1 MTTVT
6 STTTQTSSAIQQ
18 LMNSSTS
25 STSSSNTT
33 PTTASGIEDRFMTML
48 VTQMKNQDP
57 LNPMDNAQ
65 ITSQLAQ
72 IDTLKGI
79 DGMNSTLQKLLTSYS
94 DALSMQSSSLVGKNV
109 LAAGN
114 SLPLGANGALGGVKL
129 GGDADK
135 VSIIISDAKGV
146 KVAQEDLGA
155 QKAGVI
161 DFAWDGT
168 DANGARLANG
178 NYQFAVQATQGAN
191 KVTTTALEVGT
202 VSALVRGQNGFQLE
216 IPGTGLVD
224 FNAVQQ
230 IY

>member
-1 MTTVT
+1 MSNVT
-6 STTTQTSSAIQQ
+6 STSTVNSVLKQLSESKTATTSAADQ
-18 LMNSSTS
+18 L
-25 STSSSNTT
+25 
-33 PTTASGIEDRFMTML
+33 GDRFMTML
-48 VTQMKNQDP
+48 VTQMQNQDP

-72 IDTLKGI
+72 INTVKGI
-79 DGMNSTLQKLLTSYS
+79 DSLNSTLQKLLSSYS

-114 SLPLGANGALGGVKL
+114 SLQLGANGALGGVKL
-129 GGDADK
+129 DGDADK

-161 DFAWDGT
+161 DFGWDGK

-178 NYQFAVQATQGAN
+178 AYQFSVQATQGGS

-202 VSALVRGQNGFQLE
+202 VSALVRGKSGFQLE

-224 FNAVQQ
+224 FSAVEQ

>member
-1 MTTVT
+1 MSSVVSTSTVNSVLQQLSENKT
-6 STTTQTSSAIQQ
+6 STTSTADQ
-18 LMNSSTS
+18 L
-25 STSSSNTT
+25 
-33 PTTASGIEDRFMTML
+33 GDRFMTML
-48 VTQMKNQDP
+48 VTQMQNQDP
-57 LNPMDNAQ
+57 LNPMDNAE

-72 IDTLKGI
+72 INTVKGI
-79 DGMNSTLQKLLTSYS
+79 DSLNSTLQKLLSSYS

-114 SLPLGANGALGGVKL
+114 SLQLGDSGALAGVKL
-129 GGDADK
+129 DGDADK
-135 VSIIISDAKGV
+135 VSIVISDAKGV
-146 KVAQEDLGA
+146 KVAQEELGS
-155 QKAGVI
+155 QKAGVL

-168 DANGARLANG
+168 DANGTRLANG
-178 NYQFAVQATQGAN
+178 SYQFSVQATQGAN
-191 KVTTTALEVGT
+191 KVTTTALEVGM

>member
-1 MTTVT
+1 MSNTISNATVNSVMQQLSENKS
-6 STTTQTSSAIQQ
+6 STTSAADQ
-18 LMNSSTS
+18 L
-25 STSSSNTT
+25 
-33 PTTASGIEDRFMTML
+33 GDRFMTML
-48 VTQMKNQDP
+48 VTQMQNQDP
-57 LNPMDNAQ
+57 LNPMDNAE

-72 IDTLKGI
+72 INTVKGI
-79 DGMNSTLQKLLTSYS
+79 DSLNSTLQKLLSSYS

-114 SLPLGANGALGGVKL
+114 SLPLVDQGAIGGLKL
-129 GGDADK
+129 DGDADK
-135 VSIIISDAKGV
+135 VSILISDANGV
-146 KVAQEDLGA
+146 KVAQQDLGA

-161 DFAWDGT
+161 DFAWDGK
-168 DANGARLANG
+168 DANGTRVANG
-178 NYQFAVQATQGAN
+178 NYQFSVQATQGGN
-191 KVTTTALEVGT
+191 KVGATALEVGT

>member
-1 MTTVT
+1 MSSVSNAVATNPVVQQLSKT
-6 STTTQTSSAIQQ
+6 STATTSAADQ
-18 LMNSSTS
+18 L
-25 STSSSNTT
+25 
-33 PTTASGIEDRFMTML
+33 GDRFMTML
-48 VTQMKNQDP
+48 VTQMQNQDP

-72 IDTLKGI
+72 INTVKGI
-79 DGMNSTLQKLLTSYS
+79 DGLNSTLQKLLSSYS

-114 SLPLGANGALGGVKL
+114 SLPLGANGALAGVKL
-129 GGDADK
+129 DSDADK

-178 NYQFAVQATQGAN
+178 NYQFSVQATQGAN

>member
-1 MTTVT
+1 MANVTTT
-6 STTTQTSSAIQQ
+6 STTANSAVVQQLTQTSKTTT
-18 LMNSSTS
+18 ST
-25 STSSSNTT
+25 
-33 PTTASGIEDRFMTML
+33 ADQMGDRFMTML
-48 VTQMKNQDP
+48 VTQMQNQDP
-57 LNPMDNAQ
+57 LNPMDNAE

-72 IDTLKGI
+72 INTVKGI
-79 DGMNSTLQKLLTSYS
+79 DSLNSTLQKLLSSYS

-129 GGDADK
+129 DGDADK

-146 KVAQEDLGA
+146 KVAQEELGA

-168 DANGARLANG
+168 DANGTRLANG
-178 NYQFAVQATQGAN
+178 TYQFAVQATQGAS
-191 KVTTTALEVGT
+191 KVTSTALEVGT

>member
-1 MTTVT
+1 MSSVNST
-6 STTTQTSSAIQQ
+6 STVNSVLQQ
-18 LMNSSTS
+18 LSENKSST
-25 STSSSNTT
+25 TG
-33 PTTASGIEDRFMTML
+33 TADQLSDRFMTML
-48 VTQMKNQDP
+48 VTQMQNQDP
-57 LNPMDNAQ
+57 LNPMDNAE

-72 IDTLKGI
+72 INTVKGI
-79 DGMNSTLQKLLTSYS
+79 DSLNSTLQKLLTSYS

-114 SLPLGANGALGGVKL
+114 SLPLGDAGALGGIKL
-129 GGDADK
+129 AGDADK
-135 VSIIISDAKGV
+135 VSVVITDAKGV
-146 KVAQEDLGA
+146 KVAQQDLGP

-161 DFAWDGT
+161 DFAWDGKNL
-168 DANGARLANG
+168 DGARVANGG
-178 NYQFAVQATQGAN
+178 YQFSVQATQGSS
-191 KVTTTALEVGT
+191 KVAATALEVGT

>member
-1 MTTVT
+1 MSSVNST
-6 STTTQTSSAIQQ
+6 STVNSVLQQ
-18 LMNSSTS
+18 LSENKSST
-25 STSSSNTT
+25 TG
-33 PTTASGIEDRFMTML
+33 AADQLGDRFMTML
-48 VTQMKNQDP
+48 VTQMQNQDP
-57 LNPMDNAQ
+57 LNPMDNAE

-72 IDTLKGI
+72 INTVKGI
-79 DGMNSTLQKLLTSYS
+79 DSLNSTLQKLLTSYS

-114 SLPLGANGALGGVKL
+114 SLPLGDAGALGGIKL
-129 GGDADK
+129 AGDADK
-135 VSIIISDAKGV
+135 VSVVITDAKGV
-146 KVAQEDLGA
+146 KVAQQDLGP

-161 DFAWDGT
+161 DFAWDGKNL
-168 DANGARLANG
+168 DGARVANGG
-178 NYQFAVQATQGAN
+178 YQFSVQATQGSS
-191 KVTTTALEVGT
+191 KVAATALEVGT

>member
-1 MTTVT
+1 MSSVTSSSTVNSVIQQLSENKT
-6 STTTQTSSAIQQ
+6 STTSTADQ
-18 LMNSSTS
+18 L
-25 STSSSNTT
+25 
-33 PTTASGIEDRFMTML
+33 GDRFMTML
-48 VTQMKNQDP
+48 VTQMQNQDP
-57 LNPMDNAQ
+57 LNPMDNAE

-72 IDTLKGI
+72 INTVKGI
-79 DGMNSTLQKLLTSYS
+79 DSLNSTLQKLLTSYS

-114 SLPLGANGALGGVKL
+114 SLPLGDNGALGGVKL
-129 GGDADK
+129 DGDADK

-161 DFAWDGT
+161 DFIWDGKNADGT
-168 DANGARLANG
+168 RLANG
-178 NYQFAVQATQGAN
+178 AYQFSVQATQGAN
-191 KVTTTALEVGT
+191 KVTATALEVGT
-202 VSALVRGQNGFQLE
+202 VSALVRGQNGFKLE

-224 FNAVQQ
+224 FSSVEQ

>member
-1 MTTVT
+1 MTTT
-6 STTTQTSSAIQQ
+6 NATQSNSAIQQ
-18 LMNSSTS
+18 LMKSNTP
-25 STSSSNTT
+25 TTTGSNTT
-33 PTTASGIEDRFMTML
+33 PTTANGIEDRFMTML

-72 IDTLKGI
+72 IDSLKGI
-79 DGMNSTLQKLLTSYS
+79 DALNTTMQKLLTSYS

-114 SLPLGANGALGGVKL
+114 SLQLGAKGALGGINL
-129 GGDADK
+129 AGAADK
-135 VSIIISDAKGV
+135 VVVSITNASGV
-146 KVAQEDLGA
+146 KVAEESLGP
-155 QKAGVI
+155 QKAGVV
-161 DFAWDGT
+161 DFSWDGT
-168 DANGARLANG
+168 DANGSALPTG
-178 NYQFAVQATQGAN
+178 SYKFSVQASQGGSSVAS
-191 KVTTTALEVGT
+191 TALSLGT

-230 IY
+230 IF

>member
-1 MTTVT
+1 MSSVTSSSTVNSVIQQLSENKT
-6 STTTQTSSAIQQ
+6 STTSTADQ
-18 LMNSSTS
+18 L
-25 STSSSNTT
+25 
-33 PTTASGIEDRFMTML
+33 GDRFMTML
-48 VTQMKNQDP
+48 VTQMQNQDP
-57 LNPMDNAQ
+57 LNPMDNAE

-72 IDTLKGI
+72 INTVKGI
-79 DGMNSTLQKLLTSYS
+79 DSLNSTLQKLLTSYS

-114 SLPLGANGALGGVKL
+114 SLPLGDNGALGGVKL
-129 GGDADK
+129 DGDADK
-135 VSIIISDAKGV
+135 VSIIISDSKGV

-161 DFAWDGT
+161 DFIWDGKNADGT
-168 DANGARLANG
+168 RLANG
-178 NYQFAVQATQGAN
+178 TYQFSVQATQGAN
-191 KVTTTALEVGT
+191 KVTATALEVGT

-224 FNAVQQ
+224 FSSVEQ